1 MLYRKY
7 PRSMEERESDCVW
20 GKENHWE
27 VMFVLGC
34 CWRWIRGCHRE
45 RGEGYTASK
54 VEDIRGQ
61 GLYLLKNV
69 YWFLLVAHWL
79 SLVVA
84 IRSHCPLQCT
94 GCSLRW
100 LLLLRSMGSRHGGV
114 SSCRACGLT
123 SVPHRLSCCVTCGV
137 FPSQG
142 SNLCPLPWQ
151 ADS

>member
-7 PRSMEERESDCVW
+7 PRSMEEREGDCVW

-27 VMFVLGC
+27 VVFVLSC

-45 RGEGYTASK
+45 HGKGYTDRK
-54 VEDIRGQ
+54 VEDIRGA
-61 GLYLLKNV
+61 GIKSFEKYF
-69 YWFLLVAHWL
+69 FLLVAHWL

-84 IRSHCPLQCT
+84 IRSCSSSQCT
-94 GCSLRW
+94 GFLLW
-100 LLLLRSMGSRHGGV
+100 WFLLLQSMVSRHGGF
-114 SSCRACGLT
+114 SSCSACGLS
-123 SVPHRLSCCVTCGV
+123 SVAHGLSFSVTCGL

-142 SNLCPLPWQ
+142 SNPCPLPWQ